1 MMRIVIF
8 LLLVSNLVFS
18 QDERT
23 WIRGKVLYKNINVVS
38 ANVVNN
44 TSGQATITNEDGEFE
59 MKVRLNDRLVFSS
72 VQYEIRSTTID
83 KDILQ
88 KSRLVID
95 VNEKVTILDE
105 VVVGPENTE
114 KFLDLKKEEF
124 KRVDYIADKSTRIK
138 NEILKAGTFN
148 NGLNFINLY
157 KAIAKSSN
165 KVKLDKKNINSLKYK
180 PSDLIREVY
189 DDSFFVTIL
198 GIKKDNISEFLL
210 YCNDRFPSKVLFKK
224 SNEFQLIDFL
234 INQSEK
240 FKKILERN

>member
-8 LLLVSNLVFS
+8 LLLVSNLLFS

-165 KVKLDKKNINSLKYK
+165 KVELDKKNINSLKYK

-189 DDSFFVTIL
+189 DDSFFVTTL

>member
-165 KVKLDKKNINSLKYK
+165 KVELDKKNINSLKYK

>member
-8 LLLVSNLVFS
+8 LLLVSNLLFS

-72 VQYEIRSTTID
+72 LQYEIRSTTID

-165 KVKLDKKNINSLKYK
+165 KVELDKKNINSLKYK

-189 DDSFFVTIL
+189 DDSFFVTTL

>member
-1 MMRIVIF
+1 MRIVIF
-8 LLLVSNLVFS
+8 LLLVSNLLFS

-165 KVKLDKKNINSLKYK
+165 KVELDKKNINSLKYK

-189 DDSFFVTIL
+189 DDSFFVTTL

>member
-1 MMRIVIF
+1 MRIVIF

-72 VQYEIRSTTID
+72 VQYEIRSTRID

-165 KVKLDKKNINSLKYK
+165 KVELDKKNINSLKYK

-189 DDSFFVTIL
+189 DDSFFVTTL

>member
-124 KRVDYIADKSTRIK
+124 KRVDYIADKTTRIK

-165 KVKLDKKNINSLKYK
+165 KVELDNKNINSLKYK

-189 DDSFFVTIL
+189 DDSFFVTTL

>member
-8 LLLVSNLVFS
+8 LLLVSNLLFS

-72 VQYEIRSTTID
+72 VQYEIRSTIID

-165 KVKLDKKNINSLKYK
+165 KVELDKKNINSLKYK

-189 DDSFFVTIL
+189 DDSFFVTTL

>member
-8 LLLVSNLVFS
+8 LLLVSNLLFS

-72 VQYEIRSTTID
+72 VQYEIRSTTIN

-165 KVKLDKKNINSLKYK
+165 KVELDKKNINSLKYK

-189 DDSFFVTIL
+189 DDSFFVTTL